1 MMMLF
6 ALGGYDCADVFRGTN
21 AVIIRNFLSANV
33 LYFWFV
39 IPYGWSTIRPYP
51 LVSYYCKGQ
60 LRPCLVCA
68 NVQAGQR
75 LHCSYARDYFTHCFL
90 TGSMRHIT
98 CSNCTVAPLMIQ
110 LRTLL
115 VCLIYVA
122 ELVHAMNWYDF
133 LSESRYDLSGCSYMV
148 RARLRQTHL

>member
-1 MMMLF
+1 M
-6 ALGGYDCADVFRGTN
+6 
-21 AVIIRNFLSANV
+21 IIRNFHLQMFI
-33 LYFWFV
+33 YFWFV
-39 IPYGWSTIRPYP
+39 IPYVWNTIRPYP
-51 LVSYYCKGQ
+51 LLSYYCKGQ

-75 LHCSYARDYFTHCFL
+75 LHCSYAGDYSSRCVL

-98 CSNCTVAPLMIQ
+98 CSNCTVAPLMIH

-115 VCLIYVA
+115 VYLTYVA

-133 LSESRYDLSGCSYMV
+133 LSESRYGLSGCSYMLC
-148 RARLRQTHL
+148 ARLRQTHLWKPYRWSSVK